1 MAMEALS
8 SEFSERIKEDKK
20 KRDSI
25 CPVHIEIEDEVVY
38 FVTSPIC
45 EKVQDNIS
53 KIVVPETRYAISKS
67 EIRNLL
73 GSI

>member
-1 MAMEALS
+1 MAMETLS
-8 SEFSERIKEDKK
+8 SEFSEKIKEDKK

-38 FVTSPIC
+38 FFTIPIC
-45 EKVQDNIS
+45 SKVHDYVS
-53 KIVVPETRYAISKS
+53 KLLVPETRYAISKS